1 MKKEIKFNDGSVYFG
16 STNSNDERH
25 GKGKLS
31 YTNGESYIGEWK
43 DDKQDG
49 FGIYYNSEGIIVKK
63 GFWEQGVFLKKSEYF
78 DKKEIKELSSKYR
91 KLHYDY
97 VWEKNDAYNDADYED
112 IEHPFSK
119 DKLPKK
125 IRSDK
130 EFVYSLLKP
139 HTDDEYIEPNIDFL
153 SFLDEKLFDD
163 KEFVIQLFLSVS
175 DNYDAKEKKNEIKGF
190 IPSKLRTDIDVINAA
205 GLNVFSEFGDRILN
219 SKEDILN
226 IIKQSDAKE
235 FYDWES
241 ISEKIR
247 SDKDFF
253 MALSKMPKR
262 SQTLEWATKDIKKN
276 KKIISSYLKTAAD
289 AIKFVPENIK
299 GYETLVKKA
308 LSKKGELI
316 LSLNSRFENNI
327 TYIKIAA
334 KNYPELILSFN
345 KKIRNNYDVSL
356 ICIKQKPE
364 LLRYCKTSIKS
375 NKKLL
380 LSLLK
385 QKNKDIYFI
394 KYASQNFF
402 NDKKIFNFIFFH
414 QSYRKFLFK
423 KEDNSEKLSLIYKF
437 NKKFIY
443 NPKNILF
450 LIEKTVNAGYPSSD
464 EVVQF
469 VCDYFNYSKN
479 MNLIRTAIKKS
490 EYYYTGLS
498 KQLREKNEL
507 VVLMLQHEN
516 MYLYKNLPSKIRK
529 DKNILDLIY
538 KNFIKRNININNVY
552 DHNMLDWELYWY
564 LYDRINK
571 EKLSE
576 EVYNEEDIEIKVAD
590 IGFLDSYER
599 YKYTGQI
606 KNGRA
611 HGNGFATNQEFQED
625 GEHVFIKTYDGE
637 WKDGLPHGTGVY
649 KAYMQD
655 EYPPSGETEVH
666 YQGQFK
672 FGLKDGEGEMYEN
685 GRFLF
690 KGYYKKDKLI
700 RKLSS

>member
-1 MKKEIKFNDGSVYFG
+1 M
-16 STNSNDERH
+16 
-25 GKGKLS
+25 
-31 YTNGESYIGEWK
+31 
-43 DDKQDG
+43 
-49 FGIYYNSEGIIVKK
+49 
-63 GFWEQGVFLKKSEYF
+63 
-78 DKKEIKELSSKYR
+78 
-91 KLHYDY
+91 
-97 VWEKNDAYNDADYED
+97 
-112 IEHPFSK
+112 
-119 DKLPKK
+119 
-125 IRSDK
+125 
-130 EFVYSLLKP
+130 
-139 HTDDEYIEPNIDFL
+139 
-153 SFLDEKLFDD
+153 
-163 KEFVIQLFLSVS
+163 
-175 DNYDAKEKKNEIKGF
+175 
-190 IPSKLRTDIDVINAA
+190 PSKLRTDIDVINAA
-205 GLNVFSEFGDRILN
+205 GLKVFSEFGDRILN

-253 MALSKMPKR
+253 MALSKMPKC

-316 LSLNSRFENNI
+316 LSLNPRFINNI

-380 LSLLK
+380 LYLLK

-402 NDKKIFNFIFFH
+402 NDKRIFNFIFFH

-443 NPKNILF
+443 DPKNILL
-450 LIEKTVNAGYPSSD
+450 LIEKHVNAGYPSSD

-516 MYLYKNLPSKIRK
+516 MYLYDKLPSKIRK

-690 KGYYKKDKLI
+690 KGFYKKDKLI